1 MKKLPPPVCGSLLPG
16 SAITSN
22 RTDKSLLMS
31 KKNTHFDPDPDVIR
45 SAWLMIR
52 NHGERAMRE
61 ATRQQQAM
69 IKRGDTR
76 GISLWWSIGQ
86 AIQELR
92 RTKRAPH
99 EPLN

>member
-1 MKKLPPPVCGSLLPG
+1 
-16 SAITSN
+16 
-22 RTDKSLLMS
+22 MS

-52 NHGERAMRE
+52 NHGDRAMRE

-99 EPLN
+99 EPLT

>member
-1 MKKLPPPVCGSLLPG
+1 MTKKQVV
-16 SAITSN
+16 I
-22 RTDKSLLMS
+22 
-31 KKNTHFDPDPDVIR
+31 DPDPDVIR

-52 NHGERAMRE
+52 NHGDRAMRE

-69 IKRGDTR
+69 INRGDPR

-99 EPLN
+99 ELLN

>member
-1 MKKLPPPVCGSLLPG
+1 MAKKQIV
-16 SAITSN
+16 I
-22 RTDKSLLMS
+22 
-31 KKNTHFDPDPDVIR
+31 DPDPDVIR
-45 SAWLMIR
+45 SAWIMIR

-92 RTKRAPH
+92 HGFASVRADDAARPAGG
-99 EPLN
+99 ERD

>member
-1 MKKLPPPVCGSLLPG
+1 MLSFRSVHDSPREL
-16 SAITSN
+16 TS
-22 RTDKSLLMS
+22 DCFMS
-31 KKNTHFDPDPDVIR
+31 KKNTYIDPDPDVIR

-52 NHGERAMRE
+52 NHGDRAMRE

>member
-1 MKKLPPPVCGSLLPG
+1 MAKKQIV
-16 SAITSN
+16 I
-22 RTDKSLLMS
+22 
-31 KKNTHFDPDPDVIR
+31 DPDPDVIR

-52 NHGERAMRE
+52 HHGERAMRE

-99 EPLN
+99 ELLN